1 MAIPSFVGSELDKN
15 TNTFEDW
22 FNTTNQIVT
31 ELGSRIVTVNDT
43 ASGGITTGNA
53 QIVGVFSANTI
64 TASEIRGGSI
74 SNTDVLTI
82 STDLDFTGDAFLANT
97 STYEVV
103 SSLYTLTSN
112 VFASTGDTYTINNT
126 EINLNPSDLNVVASS
141 NVSISSNN
149 TSISSNLLDIHGT
162 DLTVSSNTSFTGID
176 LTVSSNTSF
185 TGTDL
190 IVSSNASFTG
200 SNTSFTGT
208 DLTVSSNTSFT
219 GTDLTVSSNTSFTGT
234 DLTVSSNTSF
244 TGTDFAVSSNTS
256 FAGSS
261 ASFTG
266 TDFAVS
272 SNTSFTG
279 NENFFQNSV
288 TVDSDLTVNG
298 NIITQGTT
306 YSTTANSV
314 LFDVDDFEII
324 SQTTTINSNS
334 FSINSSVEVSGS
346 TDFNGADNNF
356 SGVIVADSDITSNG
370 TITAVDFNSTSD
382 ISLKE
387 NVKTLT
393 NSAEIINDI
402 LPVSF
407 NWKSNGEKSYGVI
420 AQDIEKIIPDIVNEK
435 DDGTKTVSYS
445 QLTAFLIG
453 AIKEQQNEL
462 NYIKSLLE

>member
-162 DLTVSSNTSFTGID
+162 DLTVSSNTSFTG
-176 LTVSSNTSF
+176 
-185 TGTDL
+185 
-190 IVSSNASFTG
+190 
-200 SNTSFTGT
+200 T
-208 DLTVSSNTSFT
+208 DLTVSSNTSFA
-219 GTDLTVSSNTSFTGT
+219 GSSA
-234 DLTVSSNTSF
+234 SF

-445 QLTAFLIG
+445 QLIAFLIG

>member
-208 DLTVSSNTSFT
+208 DLT
-219 GTDLTVSSNTSFTGT
+219 
-234 DLTVSSNTSF
+234 
-244 TGTDFAVSSNTS
+244 VSSNTS